1 MHVTRVVSG
10 ESYRDLHRKSIKEI
24 DLKIRSLH
32 QEKSVFMNSDKKM
45 FYLDFLSES
54 LQCVDFK
61 DDVTRILSQC
71 LVSNAIRSASITP
84 FFGDFSLLYSINLLK
99 SASKKSISKSQY
111 DKVSK
116 NIINIIENNTFLPTR
131 KDVLR
136 FIKEATFDPLTF
148 ALIHH
153 AFENSGMTGKIF
165 FEDRKVKKSTIEIKN
180 AYSFDVETFNEFF
193 FEENTWTHEMVNVIV
208 IDGIIENVSEINNL
222 LEMSSKNVDPTVIV
236 ARGFGDDV
244 LQTLYVNMQRKTLNV
259 LPVKLTSDERGINDY
274 VDISVVSKTDPVS
287 YLKGDLIS
295 KIDYS
300 EVSSVEK
307 LEVRPGKLTIV
318 NNIAKR
324 SVWFHLENIKRNVR
338 EKREHLDPAGAEI
351 LDRST
356 SRRVQ
361 ALGGQSIHVSP
372 SASYNHRDLRLLKIE
387 IDSSFKTI
395 PIIRD
400 FGMVDVQG
408 FLKDLEKQKDMDLI
422 YSSVKKSFSKFK
434 KIPAGSLINCLK
446 SCHSN
451 AMLLNE
457 TSGALLDERS

>member
-1 MHVTRVVSG
+1 MNVTRVVSG
-10 ESYRDLHRKSIKEI
+10 ESFKGSYRKSIKEI
-24 DLKIRSLH
+24 DSKVSDLN
-32 QEKSVFMNSDKKM
+32 QEKSIFMNSDKKI

-54 LQCVDFK
+54 LQCVSFENDI
-61 DDVTRILSQC
+61 TRVLSQC
-71 LVSNAIRSASITP
+71 LINNAIRNSNICP
-84 FFGDFSLLYSINLLK
+84 FFGDFSLTYSVELLK
-99 SASKKSISKSQY
+99 HS
-111 DKVSK
+111 SK
-116 NIINIIENNTFLPTR
+116 NQINMLDYNSIDSKIVSLVEKNTFLPTK
-131 KDVLR
+131 KDTLR
-136 FIKEATFDPLTF
+136 FIKDATVDPLTF
-148 ALIHH
+148 ALMHH
-153 AFENSGMTGKIF
+153 AFENSGMSGKIF
-165 FEDRKVKKSTIEIKN
+165 FEDNKVKSSTIEIKN
-180 AYSFDVETFNEFF
+180 SYSFEVETFNEFF
-193 FEENTWTHEMVNVIV
+193 FEENSWTHELVNVIV

-300 EVSSVEK
+300 EVASVEK

-324 SVWFHLENIKRNVR
+324 AVWFHLENIKRNVR
-338 EKREHLDPAGAEI
+338 EKRDHLDPAGREI

-361 ALGGQSIHVSP
+361 ALGGQSVHISP
-372 SASYNHRDLRLLKIE
+372 SSEYTHRDLRLLKIE

-400 FGMVDVQG
+400 FGMIDFHNFV
-408 FLKDLEKQKDMDLI
+408 KDLEKTKEMTLL
-422 YSSVKKSFSKFK
+422 SKTLKESFSGFK
-434 KIPAGSLINCLK
+434 RIPGGSLVRCIK

-451 AMLLNE
+451 VMLLNE
-457 TSGALLDERS
+457 TSGALLDEKL